1 MDDQAPRLHAGV
13 GEVKTQIFLK
23 THGFVLDQAPR
34 LHAGVGEVKDQ
45 ICRSPKNSCSYGV
58 DDDAGCV
65 ASPAVSRTRRAIRSI
80 TSPAV
85 YSRTSPVFVMPHSIL
100 RSFLLMA
107 FKLDSATCS

>member
-1 MDDQAPRLHAGV
+1 MD
-13 GEVKTQIFLK
+13 F
-23 THGFVLDQAPR
+23 LDQAPR
-34 LHAGVGEVKDQ
+34 LHAGAGEVKDQ
-45 ICRSPKNSCSYGV
+45 ICRSPKNPCSYGV
-58 DDDAGCV
+58 GDDAGCV
-65 ASPAVSRTRRAIRSI
+65 APPAFSRTWRAIKSI